1 MLIYE
6 TKDYMTHPIYGGSG
20 IADTLSRVFGRV
32 INSDATRNLASK
44 LAASA
49 VSSAQNVGEEL
60 GKAGIK
66 KIETAIINRGKKALA
81 PTPAPVAPAVKAIIN
96 EIIMD
101 EVKDEVKDKL
111 KDDFKL
117 TDINKILLGSACGAK
132 PTKPRKAK
140 SSQKRMMK
148 KKVPG
153 SCILKDNTVYK
164 IEDLVKMN
172 GSGLRLA
179 A

>member
-6 TKDYMTHPIYGGSG
+6 SKDYMTHPIYGGSG
-20 IADTLSRVFGRV
+20 IVDTLSRVFGRV

-66 KIETAIINRGKKALA
+66 KIETAIINKGKKALA
-81 PTPAPVAPAVKAIIN
+81 PTPAPAVKAIIN
-96 EIIMD
+96 EII
-101 EVKDEVKDKL
+101 KDEVKDKVKDKV

-132 PTKPRKAK
+132 PTRPRKAK
-140 SSQKRMMK
+140 RMK

-153 SCILKDNTVYK
+153 SCILKDNTIYK

-179 A
+179 P